1 MNGRSSTADAAWA
14 FLLDFYRHSGVS
26 EACLVLQDQAGLDVV
41 EMLMLVYADVVLGK
55 LLPGSEIAALRAETA
70 GWREDVVIPLRA
82 VRRKLKPARRD
93 IAESAKEALRAD
105 IKKAELSAER
115 LQVDFIADWLERA
128 TSGGPA
134 LATTLAGLV
143 REGGQNSH
151 LKTALELILTAAQ
164 TARRAGPGATP

>member
-1 MNGRSSTADAAWA
+1 MNGGSTTADAAWA
-14 FLLDFYRHSGVS
+14 FLLDFYRRPGVS

-55 LLPGSEIAALRAETA
+55 LLPGSEIAALRAEMA

-82 VRRKLKPARRD
+82 VRRKLKASRRD

-105 IKKAELSAER
+105 IKKAELLAER
-115 LQVDFIADWLERA
+115 LQVDFIAGWLERA

-134 LATTLAGLV
+134 LAASLTGLV
-143 REGGQNSH
+143 RESGQDSSVES
-151 LKTALELILTAAQ
+151 ALELILTAAQ
-164 TARRAGPGATP
+164 TVRRAGPDAAR